1 MSTYRQELKSRFA
14 TLGIIILVVLAALL
28 VRLWTIQV
36 LNGESYAALAENNR
50 VREISLEAPRGR
62 IYDRNGVELVTNR
75 AALAVSIDPSAEAI
89 RPLVVRAQNDDTAD
103 DPTQAELKE
112 TFGELA
118 TMLGKT
124 PEEIFE
130 RVADVNQEALR
141 SRVVALD
148 ADMSV
153 VAQLLERQEDFPW
166 VQVEEVAVRE
176 YPNGSL
182 AAHVLGYTGT
192 ISEEQYESSPEYA
205 GYEIGD
211 TVGKSGAEL
220 EFEGVLQGDKGWRRI
235 EVNASGKPQG
245 IVSEQAARPGND
257 IRLTIDIETQ
267 RVAEEQLAAALE
279 EARKQEQYNARAGA
293 VVAVDIAT
301 GEVLAMASQPT
312 YDPSAF
318 IGGISTEEWKTLNA
332 KKSEYPLNNRAIMAA
347 YPAASTF
354 KAFTGIAGL
363 EARITYENKPYYC
376 GGRWT
381 EMGAKWPKWC
391 WRRSGHGT
399 ISFHNGVVQSCD
411 TVFYEIGYE
420 FYRREKEELQAT
432 ARAFGLGSETGIDL
446 PGEVAGRIPDIA
458 WKKEF
463 NRNYPEY
470 QMWLPGDTVNM
481 AIGQGDVLVTP
492 LQLTMA
498 YAGIAND
505 GTVIRPHVLK
515 EVLDSEGTPI
525 LTEEPQVLSETGV
538 SDKSLAVMTRALV
551 DVTEEGTARA
561 SFVGFDVTV
570 AGKTGTAEVKGKDDY
585 AWFVA
590 FAPAKNPRYAVGLVI
605 EQAGH
610 GGAVAAPVARNVLA
624 QLLGEPIVTVWATDD
639 SR

>member
-14 TLGIIILVVLAALL
+14 TLGIIILVVLGALL

-36 LNGESYAALAENNR
+36 LNGESYALLAEQNR
-50 VREISLEAPRGR
+50 VQEISLDAPRGR

-75 AALAVSIDPSAEAI
+75 AVLAVSVDPAHEVV
-89 RPLVVRAQNDDTAD
+89 RPLVLRAQNDDASD
-103 DPTQAELKE
+103 DPTATELQAA
-112 TFGELA
+112 FGELA
-118 TMLGKT
+118 AMLGKT

-130 RVADVNQEALR
+130 QVADVNQEALR
-141 SRVVALD
+141 PRVVALD
-148 ADMSV
+148 AKMDV

-166 VQVEEVAVRE
+166 VQVEETSVRE
-176 YPNGSL
+176 YPNGSV
-182 AAHVLGYTGT
+182 AAHVLGYTGA
-192 ISEEQYESSPEYA
+192 ISQEQYESSEEYA

-220 EFEGVLQGDKGWRRI
+220 QFEGVLQGDKGWRRI

-245 IVSEQAARPGND
+245 IVREEAPRPGND

-267 RVAEEQLAAALE
+267 RVAEEQLAAALV

-293 VVAVDIAT
+293 VVAMDVTT

-318 IGGISTEEWKTLNA
+318 LGGISTEEWKALNA

-391 WRRSGHGT
+391 WRRSGHGD
-399 ISFHNGVVQSCD
+399 ISFHNGIVQSCD

-420 FYRREKEELQAT
+420 FYLRKKEELQAT
-432 ARAFGLGSETGIDL
+432 ARAFGLGSDTGIDL
-446 PGEVAGRIPDIA
+446 PGEVSGRIPDIA

-463 NRNYPEY
+463 NQNYPEY

-492 LQLTMA
+492 VQMAAA
-498 YAGIAND
+498 YAGIGNA
-505 GTVIRPHVLK
+505 GTVMRPHVLK

-525 LTEEPQVLSETGV
+525 RAQEPEVLSDTGV
-538 SDKSLAVMTRALV
+538 SDKSLAVMKRALV
-551 DVTEEGTARA
+551 DVTEEGTARG
-561 SFVGFDVTV
+561 SFIGFDVTV

-590 FAPAKNPRYAVGLVI
+590 FAPAKNPRYAVSVVI

-624 QLLGEPIVTVWATDD
+624 QLLGEPIVQAWSTDD